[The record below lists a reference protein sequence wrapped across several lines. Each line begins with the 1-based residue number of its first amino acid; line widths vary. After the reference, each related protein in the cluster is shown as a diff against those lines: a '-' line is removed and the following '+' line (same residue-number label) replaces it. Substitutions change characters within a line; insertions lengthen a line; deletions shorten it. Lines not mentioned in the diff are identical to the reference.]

1 MEPHE
6 SAWRAPGALCR
17 CTRPVFAQLRALA
30 RLSERQNPRC
40 LCRADPSRYSL
51 STYHFRFQ
59 LMYQRLCERINFSAF
74 RRRDLRPWYEIRR
87 WQDDP
92 ERGNNQP
99 RAALCQCVDQVVDAA
114 RSFIDRL
121 CAKDRYSHTFEAA
134 LWNGCDQMPHAP
146 AGVMGMGE
154 ASQHQHVAPYRIA
167 GSYRSY
173 RCADDMGGIRR
184 QPVGDDS
191 GDFAVVTKP
200 GCVDHQDSHSTH
212 LIAPAPHCARSEH
225 TTAIL
230 PCRHSLATGGER
242 SVTQCVILLNPGLSF
257 RNAALRHG
265 RGILRAVDGLSGWA
279 KAVGGEPRLPERT
292 SAARLSPD
300 PRWPPPKA
308 TCMLASAPPLA
319 PVALNQ
325 AHGAQHESRGARKKC
340 ENALVPLR
348 I

>member
-1 MEPHE
+1 M
-6 SAWRAPGALCR
+6 
-17 CTRPVFAQLRALA
+17 
-30 RLSERQNPRC
+30 
-40 LCRADPSRYSL
+40 
-51 STYHFRFQ
+51 
-59 LMYQRLCERINFSAF
+59 
-74 RRRDLRPWYEIRR
+74 
-87 WQDDP
+87 
-92 ERGNNQP
+92 
-99 RAALCQCVDQVVDAA
+99 
-114 RSFIDRL
+114 
-121 CAKDRYSHTFEAA
+121 
-134 LWNGCDQMPHAP
+134 
-146 AGVMGMGE
+146 
-154 ASQHQHVAPYRIA
+154 
-167 GSYRSY
+167 
-173 RCADDMGGIRR
+173 
-184 QPVGDDS
+184 
-191 GDFAVVTKP
+191 TKP

-230 PCRHSLATGGER
+230 PCWHSLATGGER

-325 AHGAQHESRGARKKC
+325 AHGARRGARGTRTMLKVRKC
-340 ENALVPLR
+340 ALTSSSYAALTRVNLR
-348 I
+348 SILCRLRSGDQYDPNSL